1 MMHLMSHICLN
12 IEIEMHFD
20 LSHRFELFLFLQK
33 LKMKLHLKATVDY
46 THTHRSSSLSQV
58 ILLLLILF
66 SFNLENFSL
75 SQMSIHCFFFVI
87 VVFAFGSCPASR
99 VRTHSCVQRRRSR
112 KWKQYLESPKPL
124 SAFHSKI
131 LAIIT
136 MKLFVAGQIK
146 CKLACSMFDD
156 FFSLTRWRCSKGR
169 VDRNVKTTFSI
180 QILLTTAVS
189 YTSYFII

>member
-1 MMHLMSHICLN
+1 MMHVMSHICLN
-12 IEIEMHFD
+12 IEIKMHFG

-46 THTHRSSSLSQV
+46 TQTHRSSSLSQV
-58 ILLLLILF
+58 ILF
-66 SFNLENFSL
+66 SFNFWNVFSL
-75 SQMSIHCFFFVI
+75 SQMSIHCFFVI

-169 VDRNVKTTFSI
+169 VDRNVKTTFSF